1 MGGPTVTGLTS
12 AGAKTWLY
20 TGAVDT
26 SQSPITSEAPS
37 GRGLGWALALFGPAA
52 AAGLGLLLGPLLAAP
67 ALPPFLV
74 AIAGV
79 ALVGGLGPGL
89 FAALLSSLAVNY
101 WFFPPSDRLG
111 FVTETDLLAQ
121 LIFWASSVLTAAL
134 CASSRVWRLRADNE
148 AGALAA
154 EKQADRAELA
164 QMQLEL
170 DRAALENAVRKR
182 SAREQAVLEAAVQ
195 QQAARERAA
204 LEEVTR
210 RERTALVADDD
221 ADARQLACHALES
234 AGFRWLSA
242 CDGTEALE
250 LLDRYDFPIE
260 LALIEAALPDMSG
273 QSVAVSLRD
282 RHLGI
287 AVVYT
292 SASLAEELVELGLLR
307 PGEPLVAKPFTAD
320 GLLRTVRAITEQ
332 TPDPEPA
339 DALAVSRHEQ

>member
-1 MGGPTVTGLTS
+1 
-12 AGAKTWLY
+12 
-20 TGAVDT
+20 VDT
-26 SQSPITSEAPS
+26 SQSPTSESPS

-74 AIAGV
+74 AIAGA

-121 LIFWASSVLTAAL
+121 LVFWASSVLTAAL
-134 CASSRVWRLRADNE
+134 CAWSRVWRLRADNE

-164 QMQLEL
+164 QMQQEL
-170 DRAALENAVRKR
+170 DRAGLENAVRNR
-182 SAREQAVLEAAVQ
+182 SAREKAVLEEAVQ

-204 LEEVTR
+204 LEDVTR
-210 RERTALVADDD
+210 RERTVLVADDD
-221 ADARQLACHALES
+221 PEARQLACHTLES

-273 QSVAVSLRD
+273 ESLAD
-282 RHLGI
+282 RLTTRHPAMTVLF
-287 AVVYT
+287 T
-292 SASLAEELVELGLLR
+292 SSSLAEELMEQGLLR
-307 PGEPLVAKPFTAD
+307 PGESLVRKPFTSD
-320 GLLRTVRAITEQ
+320 GLLRTVSAVTEQ
-332 TPDPEPA
+332 VSSPEPA
-339 DALAVSRHEQ
+339 DALAVSRAGR